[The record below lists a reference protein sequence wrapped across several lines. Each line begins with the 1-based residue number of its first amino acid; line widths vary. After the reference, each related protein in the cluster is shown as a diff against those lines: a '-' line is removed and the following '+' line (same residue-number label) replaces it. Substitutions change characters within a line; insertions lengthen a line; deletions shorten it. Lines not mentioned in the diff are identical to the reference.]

1 MVMDWG
7 GIGLLVVI
15 AVVVVF
21 AVLIWRFWRRN
32 LDKKRLVK
40 QASPI
45 PPPQPEPAFPTSF
58 DLPSQISLASD
69 VGADYSR
76 LYDLLAANRYQ
87 QADEETK
94 RVMLWVARADLR
106 GYLLNSDLKTFPCR
120 DLRTIDQ
127 LWVQYSGGRFGLSV
141 QKRIYDR
148 VGGNYHKLGDL
159 VGWRSH
165 KKWLKHS
172 DLSFSIRTPMG
183 HLPLEGGV
191 WSGWLGGGAEIYSSL
206 MQRLRDCKI

>member
-1 MVMDWG
+1 MAMDWR
-7 GIGLLVVI
+7 GIGILVVI
-15 AVVVVF
+15 LIVVLV
-21 AVLIWRFWRRN
+21 AVLVWRFWRRH
-32 LDKKRLVK
+32 LYKKRRL
-40 QASPI
+40 QASLI
-45 PPPQPEPAFPTSF
+45 TPPQLETAFPTTS

-76 LYDLLAANRYQ
+76 LYDLLVANNYRK
-87 QADEETK
+87 ADEETK
-94 RVMLWVARADLR
+94 RIMLWVANARVR
-106 GYLLNSDLKTFPCR
+106 GYILDSDIQAFPCR